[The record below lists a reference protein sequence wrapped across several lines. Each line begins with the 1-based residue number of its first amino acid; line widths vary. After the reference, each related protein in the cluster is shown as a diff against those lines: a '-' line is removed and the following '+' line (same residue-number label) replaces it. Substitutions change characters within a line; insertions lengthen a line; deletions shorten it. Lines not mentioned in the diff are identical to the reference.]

1 MQFKVSPSAKWRVM
15 SLLALGLMGV
25 AVAAPA
31 VWAQTSDA
39 PAIEGQSTTEKAV
52 DSADP
57 GADPAH
63 EAAHG
68 EGHGAE
74 ASGPRPVFEPEH
86 GTWFNLPAR
95 NIFASPE
102 EKAHMAET
110 EERVEKAQERA
121 EKGESLTAAE
131 TAALEKSERITEEG
145 AKSTEELSGEEQELA
160 LGAATLQAAQ
170 AEKKGATLTN
180 EQKEL
185 LSVHYVA
192 KYDFLLYTP
201 LLWIILAVAFI
212 GAARKATIRPSG
224 KGHSLRNTLEAALE
238 AFQDYLIG
246 VMGNDL
252 ARKYTPLIAS
262 FFFTILVSNWLGLV
276 PGMLSPSAQ
285 PAVPIA
291 MAIVGF
297 IAVHVIAIKESGL
310 KTWFMHFVGEPIW
323 LAPLN
328 FPLHIVGELIKPLS
342 LSLRLLCNVFGEE
355 AVVATLAA
363 LAIAFLPAWLP
374 IPFQIPMLLLG
385 TFFGFLQALVFS
397 TLLAIYLSIF
407 LEHNDDHGHGQ
418 DGHAGAHTE
427 HATELDGDEEIVGHP
442 TALTVG
448 A

>member
-1 MQFKVSPSAKWRVM
+1 MQVSLPPFAKWRVI
-15 SLLALGLMGV
+15 SLLALGLMSV
-25 AVAAPA
+25 AVTAPTIYAAPDETPSIVGGESHTEAAAESA
-31 VWAQTSDA
+31 VGQGDA
-39 PAIEGQSTTEKAV
+39 GHETVAGEAGHGDAHGDEAH
-52 DSADP
+52 
-57 GADPAH
+57 GGGH
-63 EAAHG
+63 EAA
-68 EGHGAE
+68 
-74 ASGPRPVFEPEH
+74 GPRPVFEPEH

-102 EKAHMAET
+102 EKQHMAD
-110 EERVEKAQERA
+110 AQ
-121 EKGESLTAAE
+121 AAN
-131 TAALEKSERITEEG
+131 AALEQK
-145 AKSTEELSGEEQELA
+145 
-160 LGAATLQAAQ
+160 AAS
-170 AEKKGATLTN
+170 GATLTV
-180 EQKEL
+180 EEKKEL
-185 LSVHYVA
+185 DEGVHYVS

-224 KGHSLRNTLEAALE
+224 KAASLRNTLEAALE

-285 PAVPIA
+285 PAIPIA

-297 IAVHVIAIKESGL
+297 IAVHVIAIKESGI
-310 KTWFMHFVGEPIW
+310 KTWFKHFVGEPIW

-407 LEHNDDHGHGQ
+407 LEHNDDEGHGE

-427 HATELDGDEEIVGHP
+427 HATELDGDEQIVGHP

-448 A
+448 

>member
-1 MQFKVSPSAKWRVM
+1 MQFSLPSFAKWRVI
-15 SLLALGLMGV
+15 SLLALGLMSV
-25 AVAAPA
+25 AVSAPVALAQEENTPSIVGGESHTEAAAESA
-31 VWAQTSDA
+31 VGDA
-39 PAIEGQSTTEKAV
+39 DTGHATV
-52 DSADP
+52 AD
-57 GADPAH
+57 

-68 EGHGAE
+68 ESHGAE
-74 ASGPRPVFEPEH
+74 AAGPRPVFEPEH

-95 NIFASPE
+95 NIFASAE
-102 EKAHMAET
+102 EKQHMAEAKQANEALEAKVAAGT
-110 EERVEKAQERA
+110 K
-121 EKGESLTAAE
+121 LTAAE
-131 TAALEKSERITEEG
+131 
-145 AKSTEELSGEEQELA
+145 
-160 LGAATLQAAQ
+160 
-170 AEKKGATLTN
+170 
-180 EQKEL
+180 QKEL
-185 LSVHYVA
+185 DEGVHYVA

-201 LLWIILAVAFI
+201 LLWILLAVAFI
-212 GAARKATIRPSG
+212 GAARKATIRPTG
-224 KGHSLRNTLEAALE
+224 KAASLRNTLEAALE

-285 PAVPIA
+285 PAIPIA

-297 IAVHVIAIKESGL
+297 IAVHVIAIKESGI
-310 KTWFMHFVGEPIW
+310 KTWFKHFIGEPVW

-355 AVVATLAA
+355 AVVATLAF
-363 LAIAFLPAWLP
+363 LAIQFLPIWLP

-407 LEHNDDHGHGQ
+407 LEHNDDHGHGE
-418 DGHAGAHTE
+418 DGHAGSHTE
-427 HATELDGDEEIVGHP
+427 HATELDGDEQIVGHP

-448 A
+448 

>member
-1 MQFKVSPSAKWRVM
+1 MQFSLPSFAKWRVI

-25 AVAAPA
+25 AACAPVALAQGDSTPSIVGGESHAEDAAKGA
-31 VWAQTSDA
+31 VGQPDNGHETLAQ
-39 PAIEGQSTTEKAV
+39 
-52 DSADP
+52 
-57 GADPAH
+57 
-63 EAAHG
+63 EAGHGEAHG
-68 EGHGAE
+68 AQ
-74 ASGPRPVFEPEH
+74 ADGPRPVFEPEH

-95 NIFASPE
+95 NIFASAE
-102 EKAHMAET
+102 EKQHMAQAQQANAELKQ
-110 EERVEKAQERA
+110 KAA
-121 EKGESLTAAE
+121 S
-131 TAALEKSERITEEG
+131 G
-145 AKSTEELSGEEQELA
+145 AK
-160 LGAATLQAAQ
+160 
-170 AEKKGATLTN
+170 LTKA

-185 LSVHYVA
+185 DEGVHYVA

-212 GAARKATIRPSG
+212 GAARKAKIRPIG
-224 KGHSLRNTLEAALE
+224 KAASLGNTLEAALE

-262 FFFTILVSNWLGLV
+262 FFFTILVSNWLGLI
-276 PGMLSPSAQ
+276 PGLLSPSAQ
-285 PAVPIA
+285 PAIPIA

-297 IAVHVIAIKESGL
+297 LAVHFIAIKESGL

-363 LAIAFLPAWLP
+363 LAIAFLPTWLP

-407 LEHNDDHGHGQ
+407 LEHHGGH
-418 DGHAGAHTE
+418 DHAGDHTE
-427 HATELDGDEEIVGHP
+427 HAHDHSGREEIVGHP
-442 TALTVG
+442 TAQTVG
-448 A
+448 S